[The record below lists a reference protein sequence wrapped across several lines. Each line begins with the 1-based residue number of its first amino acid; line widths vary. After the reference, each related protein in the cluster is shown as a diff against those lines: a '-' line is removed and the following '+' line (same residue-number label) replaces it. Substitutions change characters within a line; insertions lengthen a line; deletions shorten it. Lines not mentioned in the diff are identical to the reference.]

1 MEVAG
6 LLGVNKTT
14 LQTWLSQGCPAV
26 ERADRAT
33 GKAWKICIADVMAW
47 RIERAIANVVAAGGG
62 DGTVISKEEAD
73 RRRSVALAHMAEIDL
88 DERLKSVVSREDAV
102 ADMSAFCLA
111 IKQQG
116 SNAFSKIAT
125 RAATM
130 TLPGE
135 IDRMCQAEWNRGM
148 GNAQE
153 ELRRRWNLRKEGKAT
168 PDFPTE

>member
-1 MEVAG
+1 
-6 LLGVNKTT
+6 
-14 LQTWLSQGCPAV
+14 V
-26 ERADRAT
+26 EKADRER
-33 GKAWKICIADVMAW
+33 GVEWQLSLPDIIDW
-47 RIERAIANVVAAGGG
+47 RIERAVANVAAASGG
-62 DGTVISKEEAD
+62 DGTTVTKEEAD

-88 DERLKSVVSREDAV
+88 DERLKNVVSREDAV

-130 TLPGE
+130 TVPGE